1 MPHLSSSFNAAS
13 FNAAAPLSGP
23 AAAESGQRPPQA
35 ASIQGP
41 TAADPPVSADDR
53 RCSVCAASQI
63 EHQNAART
71 VVACCPQGLNPR
83 QRDAFPI
90 DWAQLHLLSEGN
102 EEFEL
107 ELLNI
112 FWTETHSRL
121 QVAQTAVLT
130 ADFAA
135 LHYVAHQMKGASG
148 NVGLHD
154 VWRIASELEKMA
166 HRADLTGADTLL
178 LELSRCLNYV
188 QAFLTGL

>member
-1 MPHLSSSFNAAS
+1 MPYLSSSFNAS
-13 FNAAAPLSGP
+13 SGL
-23 AAAESGQRPPQA
+23 
-35 ASIQGP
+35 
-41 TAADPPVSADDR
+41 D
-53 RCSVCAASQI
+53 
-63 EHQNAART
+63 H
-71 VVACCPQGLNPR
+71 R

-107 ELLNI
+107 ELLSI

-166 HRADLTGADTLL
+166 HRADLTGAEALL

-188 QAFLTGL
+188 QAFLTGP